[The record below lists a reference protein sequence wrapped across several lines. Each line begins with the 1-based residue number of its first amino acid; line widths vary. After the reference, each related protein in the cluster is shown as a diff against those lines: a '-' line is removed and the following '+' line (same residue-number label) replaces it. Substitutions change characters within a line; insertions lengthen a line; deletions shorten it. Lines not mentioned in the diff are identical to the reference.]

1 MLNAAIAVY
10 NKKNRTRG
18 DLLQCEAIFLEL
30 LDDRVDQYGADH
42 ENVGYVHNYLG
53 LVYSEMDDRFDQGEA
68 HYLRAFDIYAS
79 DENKSVVASNH
90 AGLLVKKAKLIIE
103 EAADLKEDARVK
115 PAVSKAKRASLRDL
129 LSAGKVK
136 NEITE
141 QELQTLRSLADTNE
155 EAMECFQKAAEL
167 RETVAELQRSIAKKA
182 VQESPKQ
189 SSKSKSKGKAE
200 PITYKSPRAIVDV
213 LDQVVVG
220 QHAAKRGLANA
231 ASQHLRRMQLSPEER
246 ATTDKSNVLIVGP
259 TGCGKTLLAEAL
271 AGAINA
277 PFYRTEAT
285 KLTASGYVGEDVQA
299 VLVGLLRA
307 CDFDVERA
315 QNGIVYL
322 DEIDKI
328 AACADSS
335 LDVGGQSVQEELLT
349 ILEGT
354 VISVPKDGNNRGKSE
369 MIDIDTTNILFIL
382 GGAFAA
388 LGEIVSR
395 RKADEKS
402 SIGFGA
408 EVRAKETEFSK
419 YQKDADAQDL
429 VKFGLI
435 PEFVGRLPIRLVIE
449 TLTVD
454 QLERILVEPKK
465 ALVGQK
471 VLLLS
476 ATTDLRFT
484 RGSLRAIAED
494 ALKSGTNGRA
504 LREIM
509 EQVLAPVVFNE
520 PKVAIITADMV
531 KNRQAETDAQN
542 KPMPAS
548 LPAARAAS
556 SSKMMRW
563 KQCVNRRQRLLT
575 SMTVTLAIVACRWWF
590 RFWYRVWCRSGP
602 EIGSE
607 IGSEIG

>member
-1 MLNAAIAVY
+1 MLAAAIAVY
-10 NKKNRTRG
+10 NKTERTRG

-30 LDDRVDQYGADH
+30 LDDRVDEHGANH
-42 ENVGYVHNYLG
+42 ENVGYIHNYLG
-53 LVYSEMDDRFDQGEA
+53 LVYAEMDDRFDQGEA
-68 HYLRAFDIYAS
+68 HYHRAFEIYAS
-79 DENKSVVASNH
+79 EASKATVASNH
-90 AGLLVKKAKLIIE
+90 ASLLVKKAKLILE
-103 EAADLKEDARVK
+103 EAADLKEDARVR
-115 PAVSKAKRASLRDL
+115 PAVSKAKRTSLRDL
-129 LSAGKVK
+129 LPGGKVK
-136 NEITE
+136 PEVTE
-141 QELQTLRSLADTNE
+141 KELQTLRALAETNE
-155 EAMECFQKAAEL
+155 EAMECYQKAAEL
-167 RETVAELQRSIAKKA
+167 RETVANLQRSIAKKA
-182 VQESPKQ
+182 ALDKPKTAG
-189 SSKSKSKGKAE
+189 KSKGKGQVEA
-200 PITYKSPRAIVDV
+200 ITYKSPKAIVEV

-246 ATTDKSNVLIVGP
+246 AKTDKSNVLIVGP

-307 CDFDVERA
+307 CDYDVERA

-328 AACADSS
+328 AASAETS
-335 LDVGGQSVQEELLT
+335 LDVGGESVQEELLT

-369 MIDIDTTNILFIL
+369 MIEIDTTNILFIL

-395 RKADEKS
+395 RKADEKT

-429 VKFGLI
+429 IKFGMI

-454 QLERILVEPKK
+454 QLERILVEPRK

-484 RGSLRAIAED
+484 RGALRAIAED

-509 EQVLAPVVFNE
+509 EQVLAPVIFNE
-520 PKVAIITADMV
+520 PQVAIITADMV
-531 KNRQAETDAQN
+531 KNRQAETEAQN
-542 KPMPAS
+542 KLDAGVT
-548 LPAARAAS
+548 AS
-556 SSKMMRW
+556 SESSYVIDDDDVEAVRESASAAATARDRK
-563 KQCVNRRQRLLT
+563 NRTRQLP
-575 SMTVTLAIVACRWWF
+575 MVIPLAPAVVQKRA
-590 RFWYRVWCRSGP
+590 
-602 EIGSE
+602 
-607 IGSEIG
+607 